1 MKAVRA
7 VPLVLF
13 LTGLL
18 STAFAA
24 DVVMY
29 KSGEMPNPRDVASI
43 LSRHGAPAKPRT
55 RGLSLGTESAPAPEA
70 PPAAVSAKE
79 ATDAG
84 SLALPV
90 KFAFNSADI
99 LPEAT
104 AQLDAVAEGIKLA
117 GPDVRVVIEGHTDG
131 MGSDQY
137 NLALSRKRA
146 ESVRAYLVQHH
157 GIAAA
162 SLKAVGLGKS
172 APLNKATPFA
182 AENRRVEFRAAD
194 A

>member
-1 MKAVRA
+1 MKTGRI
-7 VPLVLF
+7 VPLVIL

-18 STAFAA
+18 TPAFAA

-29 KSGEMPNPRDVASI
+29 KAGEMPNPRDVASI
-43 LSRHGAPAKPRT
+43 LSRHGTPAKPRT
-55 RGLSLGTESAPAPEA
+55 RGLSLSTEKPAE
-70 PPAAVSAKE
+70 PAAVSAKE
-79 ATDAG
+79 AASDSAG

-99 LPEAT
+99 LPDAT

-117 GPDVRVVIEGHTDG
+117 GPEVRVVIEGHTDG

-137 NLALSRKRA
+137 NLALSKRRA
-146 ESVRAYLVQHH
+146 ESVKVYLVQHH
-157 GIAAA
+157 GISAAA
-162 SLKAVGLGKS
+162 LKAVGLGKS

-182 AENRRVEFRAAD
+182 SENRRVEFKAAD